1 MSAGCLPETMGPIT
15 ERVFHILKFIN
26 IFLYPKLIYTIL
38 YIWVDVETLGIQG
51 LPSTTKSYYHKMVLR
66 VHTIYNERVCKS

>member
-51 LPSTTKSYYHKMVLR
+51 QENAQVRYVMSMSKRCGPDTQK
-66 VHTIYNERVCKS
+66 